1 VGVKVSDSRDKLQF
15 NGQKLGYDGVVL
27 AVGHS
32 ARDIYHMLL
41 SHNMVLVPKDFS
53 VSFCLFFMLG

>member
-32 ARDIYHMLL
+32 ARDIYL

-53 VSFCLFFMLG
+53 VSFCFFFMFG